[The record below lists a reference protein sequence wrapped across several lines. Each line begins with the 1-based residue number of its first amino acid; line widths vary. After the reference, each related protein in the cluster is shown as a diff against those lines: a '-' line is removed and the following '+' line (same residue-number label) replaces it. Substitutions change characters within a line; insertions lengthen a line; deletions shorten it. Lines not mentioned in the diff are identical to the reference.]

1 MKALFI
7 LASLIAVLFLAAPNR
22 VEAQKRPDLPAKL
35 EAYEGKDPDHFM
47 KLPAVRARLR
57 TLLGMYYNDFTER
70 IHQGEFKRNGQ
81 FLSVEGQMP
90 HNGFSEEAILI
101 IDLKNR
107 TLHCGIFS
115 DGSVGFNKQPK
126 KKKSGLLKFSETPAK
141 MPDVLTNWS
150 VDPNPFFGPRRGEIQ
165 RP

>member
-1 MKALFI
+1 MNTKSNVTRWAIDHRISALFL
-7 LASLIAVLFLAAPNR
+7 LALVVSFPLSLH
-22 VEAQKRPDLPAKL
+22 AQKRPELPAKL

-57 TLLGMYYNDFTER
+57 TLLGTYYNDFTER

-90 HNGFSEEAILI
+90 HYGFSEGAILI
-101 IDLKNR
+101 IDLKTR

-115 DGSVGFNKQPK
+115 DGTVGFNKQPK

-141 MPDVLTNWS
+141 MPGALTSWS
-150 VDPNPFFGPRRGEIQ
+150 N
-165 RP
+165 

>member
-1 MKALFI
+1 MKTLFI
-7 LASLIAVLFLAAPNR
+7 LASVMVVLFLAAPNK
-22 VEAQKRPDLPAKL
+22 VEAQKRPELPAKL

-57 TLLGMYYNDFTER
+57 TLLGTYYNDFTQR
-70 IHQGEFKRNGQ
+70 IYLHQGEFKRNGQ

-90 HNGFSEEAILI
+90 HNGFSEVAILI
-101 IDLKNR
+101 IDLKTR

-150 VDPNPFFGPRRGEIQ
+150 PPPYPFP
-165 RP
+165 